1 MRLLLLGAPG
11 VGKGTQARKLV
22 DAYKIPQISTG
33 DMLREAI
40 KNNTPL
46 GAQAKSFMD
55 SGKLVPDDL
64 IIALVEERLTEAD
77 AQKGFILDGFPRTL
91 PQAESLEK
99 ALKKMQIKL
108 DAVIDFNVSHD
119 DIVERL
125 SNRLVCKNCGTVYN
139 RVTHPPKK
147 DNICDFC
154 GGEIYQR
161 SDDRRE
167 AIERRLKVYETET
180 APLRDFYKSI
190 GKLAYLNGE
199 KEEEEVFQ
207 DILAII
213 KSAKN

>member
-22 DAYKIPQISTG
+22 EAYKIPQISTG

-46 GAQAKSFMD
+46 GVQAKSFMD

-64 IIALVEERLTEAD
+64 IIALVEERLAEAD

-91 PQAESLEK
+91 PQAESLETS
-99 ALKKMQIKL
+99 LIKMQIKL

-139 RVTHPPKK
+139 RVTHPPKR

>member
-22 DAYKIPQISTG
+22 DALQIPQISTG

-40 KNNTPL
+40 KKNTPL
-46 GAQAKSFMD
+46 GLEAKTYMD

-64 IIALVEERLTEAD
+64 IIALVEERLKAPD

-91 PQAESLEK
+91 PQAESLERS
-99 ALKKMQIKL
+99 LKKMQIKL

-147 DNICDFC
+147 EKICDKC

-167 AIERRLKVYETET
+167 AIEKRLVVYETET
-180 APLRDFYKSI
+180 APLRDYYKSI
-190 GKLAYLNGE
+190 GKLTYLNGE
-199 KEEEEVFQ
+199 KGEEEVFQ

-213 KSAKN
+213 KTSKT

>member
-64 IIALVEERLTEAD
+64 IIALVEERLAEAD

-91 PQAESLEK
+91 PQAESLETS
-99 ALKKMQIKL
+99 LIKMQIKL

>member
-22 DAYKIPQISTG
+22 EAYKIPQISTG

-46 GAQAKSFMD
+46 GVQAKSFMD
-55 SGKLVPDDL
+55 NGKLVPDDL
-64 IIALVEERLTEAD
+64 IIALVEERLAEAD

-91 PQAESLEK
+91 PQAESLETS
-99 ALKKMQIKL
+99 LIKMQIKL

-139 RVTHPPKK
+139 RVTHPPKR

>member
-22 DAYKIPQISTG
+22 DTFKIPQISTG

-46 GAQAKSFMD
+46 GLQAKSYMD

-64 IIALVEERLTEAD
+64 IIALVEERLKAPD

-91 PQAESLEK
+91 PQAESLERS
-99 ALKKMQIKL
+99 LQKMQIRL
-108 DAVIDFNVSHD
+108 DAVIDFNVSYD
-119 DIVERL
+119 NIVERL

-139 RVTHPPKK
+139 RVTHLPEKE
-147 DNICDFC
+147 NVCDIC

-167 AIERRLKVYETET
+167 AIEKRLKVYETET

-213 KSAKN
+213 KTAAS

>member
-22 DAYKIPQISTG
+22 DKYKIPQISTG

-46 GAQAKSFMD
+46 GAQAKSYMD

-64 IIALVEERLTEAD
+64 IIALVEERLKEAD

-91 PQAESLEK
+91 PQAESLERS
-99 ALKKMQIKL
+99 LKKMQIKL
-108 DAVIDFNVSHD
+108 DAVIDFNVPHD

-147 DNICDFC
+147 RI
-154 GGEIYQR
+154 R
-161 SDDRRE
+161 
-167 AIERRLKVYETET
+167 
-180 APLRDFYKSI
+180 
-190 GKLAYLNGE
+190 
-199 KEEEEVFQ
+199 
-207 DILAII
+207 AII
-213 KSAKN
+213 AAGKFTSDLMTGGKR